1 MQVTPQ
7 DFYQQKIREI
17 QSGIDKEFQALK
29 QVHQADRKAK
39 ERIKKRIKKLTEQ
52 LQDLKYRAAYI

>member
-1 MQVTPQ
+1 MRVPAQ
-7 DFYQQKIREI
+7 DYQQQIREI
-17 QSGIDKEFQALK
+17 QSGLDTAFQALK

-52 LQDLKYRAAYI
+52 LQDLKFREAYL

>member
-1 MQVTPQ
+1 MQVQTQ
-7 DFYQQKIREI
+7 DYQQQIRVI
-17 QSGIDKEFQALK
+17 QSALDTAFQELR
-29 QVHQADRKAK
+29 QVNQADRKAK